1 MWGFYRPGNKSIQSL
16 PSNAFTDEI
25 RLYVTTVLV
34 ANTGQY
40 ECQGETD
47 EENMWT
53 KNKVLFAARTTLVV
67 RSECIVYWVVC
78 THPLLTVLLLYF
90 LLWVLL
96 PHFKLLVSNVS
107 STLMQGS
114 IFYLVSISRP
124 RVVLYEWK
132 CVKAVTFYF
141 SSITQVH
148 L

>member
-1 MWGFYRPGNKSIQSL
+1 MHASSIDC
-16 PSNAFTDEI
+16 PI
-25 RLYVTTVLV
+25 
-34 ANTGQY
+34 
-40 ECQGETD
+40 
-47 EENMWT
+47 
-53 KNKVLFAARTTLVV
+53 VV
-67 RSECIVYWVVC
+67 FLIVSI
-78 THPLLTVLLLYF
+78 TSTF
-90 LLWVLL
+90 LII
-96 PHFKLLVSNVS
+96 LVSNVS